1 MHACLS
7 AKKSYMRCQGKC
19 SIYLLSINFHWM
31 EQIMYNAVRNLIF
44 ISAFIIYSYIKFED
58 KDKNIK

>member
-1 MHACLS
+1 
-7 AKKSYMRCQGKC
+7 
-19 SIYLLSINFHWM
+19 
-31 EQIMYNAVRNLIF
+31 MYNAVRNLIF